1 MQNCNLLQKLKNKKY
16 NIMDTLK
23 RIIAGIMIFAF
34 VGISVPTNNVNA
46 LTSAE
51 LQAQIAVLQAQLLQ
65 LTQQLSVLE
74 GTTTTPATVTGCAI
88 ASFSRNL
95 KLRSVGDDVKC
106 LQVILNS
113 DTDTELAKTGAGSPG
128 NETTYF
134 GVKTKAAVIN
144 FQTKYAS
151 VILAS
156 FGLTTGTGYVGAST
170 RAKLN
175 EMLGAGVVPTTP
187 TTPTTTTPP
196 VTGTGL
202 NVALA
207 ASNPASGNFPA
218 GGSQIPFLALNFTA
232 GAADA
237 VVTAMNV
244 YRTGLSSDNDISNVY
259 LMDGATVL
267 ATNLGLSSGKANFS
281 ASTGLFTVKAGTSK
295 VITVAADIISSGTA
309 SHTYTFGVNAAS
321 DVTTNATLAGTFPIT
336 GNSFAAVSVS
346 NPALATLTLNN
357 IATGGS
363 VNAGT
368 NSFLAGQFSLQSQNS
383 AVSVKSIKLT
393 ETGTINA
400 SADLA
405 NIKLMDGATQVG
417 ATVANLNADG
427 TIVFDLSSNPLQI
440 ASGSTVNLFV
450 YADVVGGVSRNFRFT
465 IQRAYDIIATDM
477 TYYVGATVSA
487 SSFPVNASQVSVNAG
502 SLVVSKNVNSP
513 VNYIAAGATN
523 ATLASFNFAASG
535 EAVRVTALTYQIGGY
550 TSQAENSVWNNLKL
564 VDDQGVQIGTVLAS
578 GAIVGTSKSQVLTNL
593 NYIIPANTTRVLSIK
608 ADIVS
613 SYAGNVVG
621 SITSGSAQGYTSL
634 STIGIGAYTGNTL
647 SSASTPFAAAL
658 NNAVGAIT
666 TVSGASNIKVGS
678 FVLSAG
684 AAEGINVT
692 SISITPGATAAS
704 QYQNMKV
711 MVNGGQVGT
720 TQTVGNSTQFTVSA
734 SSPIAIAVGGQIVV
748 DVYANT
754 ISGVTSSI
762 AAIAFTGAQ
771 GAGAVTNTTRTI
783 SGVIDGQV
791 VTVNAAGALTTALAS
806 PAVVSQQVSM
816 NALTVKLGSFKLSA
830 DNNEAIDVTSL
841 VVNSTSS
848 NAQDIINLKLIKG
861 TTQYGT
867 TVSGVSGANAATT
880 FTLTTPLNVPQ
891 NSYVVLDVLADINTS
906 TGGAVSAD
914 TTTVGLG
921 TVNYQ
926 GASSKTSASVVTAVN
941 SGAVFTI
948 YKTSMTPAI
957 GPAFTAP
964 VGLSNGAI
972 VAQFN
977 ITAGTENDVIL
988 KTVSISQSGSLIQSS
1003 SSVDYLIY
1011 GSDAPSTQLGTTT
1024 ATSTNTYVVTLNTPT
1039 GWTVAK
1045 GTTQHLIVKANLG
1058 SAVNLVTTTGTKS
1071 YQISVP
1077 AAAWNDGVADG
1088 IAINPIVTTP
1098 INGQAISFAF

>member
-1 MQNCNLLQKLKNKKY
+1 
-16 NIMDTLK
+16 MDTLK

-95 KLRSVGDDVKC
+95 RLRSVGDDVKC

-550 TSQAENSVWNNLKL
+550 ASQAENSVWNNLKL

-621 SITSGSAQGYTSL
+621 SITSGAAQGYTSL
-634 STIGIGAYTGNTL
+634 SSITIGSYAGNTL
-647 SSASTPFAAAL
+647 NSSVTPFSAAI

-666 TVSGASNIKVGS
+666 TVSGASNVKVGS
-678 FVLSAG
+678 FALSAG
-684 AAEGINVT
+684 AAEGINV
-692 SISITPGATAAS
+692 SSITILTGMAVAT
-704 QYQNMKV
+704 QYQNLVVKKD
-711 MVNGGQVGT
+711 NTQIGT
-720 TQTVGNSTQFTVSA
+720 TQATLGNTTSYTFSP
-734 SSPIAIAVGGQIVV
+734 SSPIAIATGGQVV
-748 DVYANT
+748 IDVYADT
-754 ISGVTSSI
+754 ISSVTSSP
-762 AAIAFTGAQ
+762 AVVVSLSGAQ
-771 GAGAVTNTTRTI
+771 GTGASTNVSRTYAGTATGQAVVVNA
-783 SGVIDGQV
+783 SGV
-791 VTVNAAGALTTALAS
+791 LTTALAS
-806 PAVVSQQVSM
+806 PAIVSQQISM
-816 NALTVKLGSFKLSA
+816 GGATVKLGSFKLSA
-830 DNNEAIDVTSL
+830 DNNENIDVTSL
-841 VVNSTSS
+841 VIVSTSTR
-848 NAQDIINLKLIKG
+848 AQDIVNLKLMSG
-861 TTQYGT
+861 TTQYGA
-867 TVSGVSGANAATT
+867 TVSGVSAANANTT

-1077 AAAWNDGVADG
+1077 AAAWNDGVTDG